1 MLGTLCQLPAA
12 RRVVVGTALTRHP
25 SQSAKPFLA
34 KDRISARAE
43 AAGAVSACIRRFIGA
58 LFAAGSVSTHL
69 FCTAPSNRAAT
80 AAISLREGA
89 RLGVPMA
96 RMSGAEEGRR
106 VLVDILRGQKS
117 PRPRR
122 VAAERHAARTV
133 ESGKSCS
140 ISKSCSEVVL
150 KSPYWR
156 GPRSCSILND
166 TADWL
171 SKSLRLR
178 ERYGIGLAHTGKRR
192 VVMQRCSI
200 CHTIPPQQ
208 ALPCWYSTRSSSA
221 CSVITP
227 K

>member
-1 MLGTLCQLPAA
+1 MGAA
-12 RRVVVGTALTRHP
+12 D
-25 SQSAKPFLA
+25 AK
-34 KDRISARAE
+34 SE
-43 AAGAVSACIRRFIGA
+43 ADAVSACIRRFIGA

-69 FCTAPSNRAAT
+69 FCTAPSTRAAT

-89 RLGVPMA
+89 RLGVPVA

-106 VLVDILRGQKS
+106 VLVDILRGQSS

-171 SKSLRLR
+171 SSSS
-178 ERYGIGLAHTGKRR
+178 YSVKRF
-192 VVMQRCSI
+192 
-200 CHTIPPQQ
+200 
-208 ALPCWYSTRSSSA
+208 TRSSVMAARYFLLLLSFMHTGA
-221 CSVITP
+221 GFW
-227 K
+227 